1 MNVPT
6 HLETYSNDVEIKAKF
21 TTNLCSQMGV
31 TPMETNVGNKKRSNE
46 VSAGSRVPHQLPFKT
61 YLELI
66 RCPPQMNTG
75 RYLNTLNYDCQVCS
89 NRRGPFLHLEKVIKL
104 DVVFISITC
113 YFVIYRLLQV
123 METQEY
129 GFRSE
134 YQIYTVVARIESL
147 LIVLFGAREEP
158 FECF

>member
-1 MNVPT
+1 MVVSPIEKNV
-6 HLETYSNDVEIKAKF
+6 A
-21 TTNLCSQMGV
+21 
-31 TPMETNVGNKKRSNE
+31 NKKRTND

-66 RCPPQMNTG
+66 RCPQMNTG
-75 RYLNTLNYDCQVCS
+75 RYLNTQNYDCQVQS
-89 NRRGPFLHLEKVIKL
+89 NRRCPFLHLEKVIKP

-113 YFVIYRLLQV
+113 YFAIYRLLQV

-158 FECF
+158 FEYF

>member
-1 MNVPT
+1 MIARYARI
-6 HLETYSNDVEIKAKF
+6 EGARFYIW
-21 TTNLCSQMGV
+21 
-31 TPMETNVGNKKRSNE
+31 KK
-46 VSAGSRVPHQLPFKT
+46 P
-61 YLELI
+61 
-66 RCPPQMNTG
+66 
-75 RYLNTLNYDCQVCS
+75 
-89 NRRGPFLHLEKVIKL
+89 

-113 YFVIYRLLQV
+113 YFAIYRLLQV

-158 FECF
+158 FEYF